1 MIQTDLPELIIFSLR
16 SVCMKH
22 KYVFSKDTATGEL
35 MIREYAELSK
45 EIFSPVCETVYDVK
59 QFETALAQGPATL
72 MAEMRTRNFYPP
84 SSFSEK
90 IILGISSMI
99 SSGGQEM
106 VEIYCDDAEFL
117 TKSLDGQEA
126 FETIEDSEDETLDE
140 FIEEDLPD
148 SFNGDVKTGTV
159 ASTDIDAEDNSP
171 EGEEG

>member
-1 MIQTDLPELIIFSLR
+1 
-16 SVCMKH
+16 MKH

-45 EIFSPVCETVYDVK
+45 EIFSPVCEAVYDMK

-90 IILGISSMI
+90 IVLGISNMI
-99 SSGGQEM
+99 SSGDQEM

-117 TKSLDGQEA
+117 AKSIDDQEA
-126 FETIEDSEDETLDE
+126 FEDIEDSEDETLDE
-140 FIEEDLPD
+140 FVEEDLPD
-148 SFNGDVKTGTV
+148 SFNGDAKTGTGAA
-159 ASTDIDAEDNSP
+159 ASTDVEDDSP
-171 EGEEG
+171 EGGQG